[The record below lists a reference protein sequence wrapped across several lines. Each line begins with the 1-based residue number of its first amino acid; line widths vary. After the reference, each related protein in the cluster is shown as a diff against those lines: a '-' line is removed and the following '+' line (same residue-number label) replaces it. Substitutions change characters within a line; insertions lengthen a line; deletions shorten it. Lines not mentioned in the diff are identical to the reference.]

1 MRKASL
7 SSNYLTLPFALKG
20 FQSSSIL
27 PILYQTRT
35 ILLEPKTPRNF
46 HASSHQVKN
55 ETKSRRTFCSTPQR
69 QDDTRQVRRH
79 KKDPIVF
86 VDPYHR
92 KGPATP
98 RHTQPARPSTVTKFE
113 QAAFNRLIKDASE
126 PTTPEPDAED
136 DLELDELLSEYDP
149 NIDLD
154 SIFEEAI
161 KMLREQEVEAANSA
175 SRNILLGAVSSTKR
189 AIDSLS
195 SGGEPLL
202 SARLFRR
209 PLKLTDGTMLGSKVE
224 NEEER
229 IRLEVACDDHRNLVI
244 RMLDRAKTD
253 VEIWNV
259 LEQEV
264 FSLINHLNQHVKM
277 IRRTTRLRSAKGRKP
292 EAKSKDVADVKL
304 EKDDLDKQEVK
315 SFKLTRTNAIPI
327 NNLLSILHRNYSD
340 YCLHALRLFRRKHP
354 LSSYGPLVFT
364 TIKQSGPMSYVLG
377 VSTDVY
383 NEVLFLQWT
392 QYSDLH
398 GMATTIDEMLNQG
411 IEGNGVTMALIKGI
425 SKQRRLGRRGFFG
438 PVMSEWWKM
447 PANVEGWRNMLQL
460 STRIMSDI
468 AEKVATAVDQGES
481 EERGLGPDKE

>member
-7 SSNYLTLPFALKG
+7 SNYLTLPFALKG
-20 FQSSSIL
+20 VQSNSLL

-35 ILLEPKTPRNF
+35 ILLEPRTPRHF
-46 HASSHQVKN
+46 HASNHQVN
-55 ETKSRRTFCSTPQR
+55 NDNKSRRTFCSTPQR
-69 QDDTRQVRRH
+69 QDDTGQVRRH

-98 RHTQPARPSTVTKFE
+98 RHTQPPRSSTVTKIE
-113 QAAFNRLIKDASE
+113 QAAFNRLIKDASQ

-136 DLELDELLSEYDP
+136 DLDLDELLSEYDP

-161 KMLREQEVEAANSA
+161 KFLREQEVAAAKSA
-175 SRNILLGAVSSTKR
+175 SANILFGAVSSNRR
-189 AIDSLS
+189 ALDTGQS
-195 SGGEPLL
+195 PLG
-202 SARLFRR
+202 ARLYRR
-209 PLKLTDGTMLGSKVE
+209 PLKSTDGITLGSKVE

-229 IRLEVACDDHRNLVI
+229 AKLEVACDDHRSLVMG
-244 RMLDRAKTD
+244 MLDRAKTD
-253 VEIWNV
+253 VGIWQV

-264 FSLINHLNQHVKM
+264 FSLINHLNAHVKM
-277 IRRTTRLRSAKGRKP
+277 IRRTRSRSAKGRKS
-292 EAKSKDVADVKL
+292 EAESKDVADVKL
-304 EKDDLDKQEVK
+304 EKDDLKKQEVK

-327 NNLLSILHRNYSD
+327 NNLLSILHRNYAE

-364 TIKQSGPMSYVLG
+364 TIKRSGPMSYVLG
-377 VSTDVY
+377 VSTDIY

-392 QYSDLH
+392 QFSDLH
-398 GMATTIDEMLNQG
+398 GMAATIDEMLNQG

-447 PANVEGWRNMLQL
+447 PGNVEGWSKMKQL
-460 STRIMSDI
+460 SGRIMSDI
-468 AEKVATAVDQGES
+468 AEKVATVVDQGES
-481 EERGLGPDKE
+481 EERGLGADKE